1 MKMFSEER
9 RKRII
14 DYLTQHNRATVKEL
28 AEILKVSTVTLRAD
42 LNYLESVGLLQRT
55 HGGATLVEPK
65 PEYPPMTSFSV
76 REKTNQAEKRAIGKA
91 AADMVNT
98 GQCII
103 LDASSTCLEM
113 ARNLVTQQKRLTILT
128 NGIMTA
134 MELRE
139 NPQFTVILIGGI
151 LRMGSVGLEGSLGTH
166 ILGEINVD
174 AMFTSA
180 RGFVYHDGL
189 TDFNVYEVELKK
201 AMAASAQKIV
211 ALLDHSKLGRSSIAS
226 FAAPEDIDIIIT
238 DSGAAEEDLRKLRQM
253 GIEVVIA

>member
-1 MKMFSEER
+1 MFSEER

-14 DYLTQHNRATVKEL
+14 DYLMKHNRATVKEL
-28 AEILKVSTVTLRAD
+28 AEILNVSTVTLRSD
-42 LNYLESVGLLQRT
+42 LNYLESEGLVQRT
-55 HGGATLVEPK
+55 HGGATLIESRPDF
-65 PEYPPMTSFSV
+65 PSMTSFSV
-76 REKTNQAEKRAIGKA
+76 REKTNQAEKQAIGRV

-113 ARNLVTQQKRLTILT
+113 ARVLVTQQKRLTILT

-151 LRMGSVGLEGSLGTH
+151 LRMGSVGLEGNLGTH
-166 ILGEINVD
+166 ILNELNVD
-174 AMFTSA
+174 IMFTSA

-201 AMAASAQKIV
+201 AMAASAQKLV
-211 ALLDHSKLGRSSIAS
+211 ALLDHSKLGRISIAS
-226 FAAPEDIDIIIT
+226 FAAPEDIDTIIT
-238 DSGAAEEDLRKLRQM
+238 DSGAAEEDILKLREL
-253 GIEVVIA
+253 GIEVIVA